1 MVEYRTIGESVDDA
15 TVKEIGRL
23 YFLCFSR
30 EPEPDFG
37 DRLREK
43 PGLLLNLASAA
54 GQVVGYKVG
63 YRRYGDVFY
72 SWLGGVAPAYRRR
85 GIARQLLKE
94 QHQWCKDTGY
104 RWIVAEN
111 RNDLRRMLLL
121 NIQEGF
127 NVIGTYLSERSE
139 TIITLRKSLEESHS
153 GDEDWAT

>member
-43 PGLLLNLASAA
+43 PGLLLNLARAE
-54 GQVVGYKVG
+54 GHVVGYKVG
-63 YRRYGDVFY
+63 YQRYGKVFY
-72 SWLGGVAPAYRRR
+72 SWLGGVAPTFRRR

-94 QHQWCKDTGY
+94 QHQWCRDTGY

-127 NVIGTYLSERSE
+127 NVVGTYLNERSE
-139 TIITLRKSLEESHS
+139 TIITLRKDLDDADPASE
-153 GDEDWAT
+153 